1 MNKKHYLAR
10 PAAAALSLTMLWSA
24 VAAAPLS
31 DIQGHWAEENIT
43 RWVEAGKLGGYE
55 DGTFRPDNTVTRAEF
70 CTMAA
75 TALALP
81 ADHSVLDQFSDVSAQ
96 SWYADGIS
104 AMADMGFISGY
115 GDGTFRPD
123 STITYQEM
131 VTILSAV
138 AAWANMNIY
147 DLSQQEVSAA
157 DWATYYEYAPWA
169 QAPARNLAS
178 LDALVGDL
186 APADLGTRQVAAGM
200 LYQIMEGIGLLWD

>member
-1 MNKKHYLAR
+1 
-10 PAAAALSLTMLWSA
+10 
-24 VAAAPLS
+24 
-31 DIQGHWAEENIT
+31 
-43 RWVEAGKLGGYE
+43 
-55 DGTFRPDNTVTRAEF
+55 
-70 CTMAA
+70 
-75 TALALP
+75 
-81 ADHSVLDQFSDVSAQ
+81 
-96 SWYADGIS
+96 
-104 AMADMGFISGY
+104 MADMGFISGY
-115 GDGTFRPD
+115 GDVTFRPD

>member
-1 MNKKHYLAR
+1 MELTPRSFSDLEGSEFEREIRTLA
-10 PAAAALSLTMLWSA
+10 AYQL
-24 VAAAPLS
+24 
-31 DIQGHWAEENIT
+31 
-43 RWVEAGKLGGYE
+43 LGGYE
-55 DGTFRPDNTVTRAEF
+55 DGTFRPDSTVTRAEF
-70 CTMAA
+70 CAMAA

-138 AAWANMNIY
+138 AAWANMDIY

-157 DWATYYEYAPWA
+157 DWPSYYEYAQWA
-169 QAPARNLAS
+169 QAPARNLAA
-178 LDALVGDL
+178 LDALVGGL
-186 APADLGTRQVAAGM
+186 APADPGTRQVAAGM